1 MTEKNHHRSALK
13 RSDGRRPE
21 SRKRQNNA
29 KNERDTTG
37 YPEERRDSASRSSDV
52 QSSTRGKTRS
62 SDTPSSIRGINRSS
76 DIQSPKRSNTR
87 SSDSRNKKSSSD
99 VPMRTRSGKRRPDA
113 DYRRPVRSRRHRKS
127 GLSLISAYLMRIL
140 FLAALLAVIIF
151 AVKGIAGIFF
161 RAEAETKEQTVAS
174 SGEESVEISEES
186 VSEEDTTEANPNL
199 IQSNGRTLDITK
211 PMVALTFDDGPYP
224 EVGNAI
230 MDEMDKVDGRATFF
244 LVGTR
249 VPGYATEVRRMATE
263 GHEIANH
270 SFDHDESLSKKG
282 AAYVAEEFQK
292 CNSVIEEICGVR
304 PTVLRLP
311 GGIISNAVRQGVPM
325 PMFHWSVD
333 TKDWKTRNIQST
345 IDSVIGHVQDGD
357 IVLMHELYPS
367 TGEACRTII
376 PRLAE
381 QGFQLVT
388 ISELYNLKASDVQL
402 KLDRQY
408 TDFRPETV
416 AKLRAEQAAQTAAQ
430 PVETASADAAS
441 DSVSNAGET
450 SSADGSAAASAGS
463 EADAAPTGTKSGAE
477 AADGSS
483 SNTKKGPAV
492 ASYAYSG
499 NTSIKLYGS

>member
-13 RSDGRRPE
+13 RSDGHRPK
-21 SRKRQNNA
+21 SRKRLNNR
-29 KNERDTTG
+29 KTGDDPRER
-37 YPEERRDSASRSSDV
+37 PEVRGRNASRSSDM
-52 QSSTRGKTRS
+52 QR
-62 SDTPSSIRGINRSS
+62 
-76 DIQSPKRSNTR
+76 PKRGQVR
-87 SSDSRNKKSSSD
+87 SSDSRSRNRYSD
-99 VPMRTRSGKRRPDA
+99 RPMGKRGGNRRSDA
-113 DYRRPVRSRRHRKS
+113 DYPRPVRSRRRRKS
-127 GLSLISAYLMRIL
+127 GISLISAYLMRIL
-140 FLAALLAVIIF
+140 FLSVMLAVIIF
-151 AVKGIAGIFF
+151 AGKGIAGVFF
-161 RAEAETKEQTVAS
+161 RAEAETAAQTAAS
-174 SGEESVEISEES
+174 SEAAETPFEETAEENES
-186 VSEEDTTEANPNL
+186 REETAESSQNL

-230 MDEMDKVDGRATFF
+230 MDEMDKVGGRATFF

-249 VPGYATEVRRMATE
+249 VPGYAEEVRRMATE

-292 CNSVIEEICGVR
+292 CNSVIEEVCGVR

-333 TKDWKTRNIQST
+333 TQDWKTRNPQST
-345 IDSVIGHVQDGD
+345 IDSVIGHVRDGD

-381 QGFQLVT
+381 QGFQMVT
-388 ISELYNLKASDVQL
+388 ISELYNLKAADVQL

-416 AKLRAEQAAQTAAQ
+416 AKLRAEQGTQPAAPTPETAAAKTGAD
-430 PVETASADAAS
+430 TASQAGNAS
-441 DSVSNAGET
+441 AG
-450 SSADGSAAASAGS
+450 ADGSAEKSAGS
-463 EADAAPTGTKSGAE
+463 EADASPKGPVSESA
-477 AADGSS
+477 AADASTT
-483 SNTKKGPAV
+483 NAKKGPAI

-499 NTSIKLYGS
+499 NTSIKLYGSS